1 MTGRTMFQQFE
12 GGAHVSD
19 ADFNESESSPYL
31 AALKD
36 QIRRKG
42 IKPTVSVHELAADI
56 FESDEELDEF
66 LAELYVWRHAPE
78 SMA

>member
-1 MTGRTMFQQFE
+1 MFQQFE

-19 ADFNESESSPYL
+19 ADLNEPEPNPYL
-31 AALKD
+31 AELKE

-42 IKPTVSVHELAADI
+42 IKPITSVHELAGNG

-66 LAELYVWRHAPE
+66 LAELDKWRHSPE
-78 SMA
+78 NLT

>member
-1 MTGRTMFQQFE
+1 MFQQFE

-19 ADFNESESSPYL
+19 ADFNEPNPYL
-31 AALKD
+31 AELKE

-42 IKPTVSVHELAADI
+42 IRPTTSVHELAGNG

-66 LAELYVWRHAPE
+66 LAELDKWRHSPE
-78 SMA
+78 HMA

>member
-1 MTGRTMFQQFE
+1 MFQQFE

-19 ADFNESESSPYL
+19 TDFNEPNPYL
-31 AALKD
+31 AALKE

-42 IKPTVSVHELAADI
+42 IKPTASVHELAADI

-66 LAELYVWRHAPE
+66 LAQLYIWRHSPE